1 MSFATAFI
9 AKKEYI
15 LKKEIETPL
24 YLQIPQILQDLDTDI
39 ASNYVKSAISTSS
52 MVESRSRLV
61 LEFIFLFYIQK

>member
-1 MSFATAFI
+1 MSFTTAFI

-15 LKKEIETPL
+15 LKKEIETSL

-52 MVESRSRLV
+52 MVKSPSRLV
-61 LEFIFLFYIQK
+61 LESIFLFYIQK